1 MPTLVI
7 APPVSEALHIPSP
20 SVNGFHIGPLFI
32 HVYALMYLVGIAVA
46 IIMTRRRWAAA
57 GGDPE
62 LIWDVAM

>member
-32 HVYALMYLVGIAVA
+32 HVYALMYLVGIAA
-46 IIMTRRRWAAA
+46 GDHHHAPPLGRGRAAT
-57 GGDPE
+57 PS
-62 LIWDVAM
+62 